1 MAFQTD
7 RTQAYDEDLRWR
19 MVYQRYALELT
30 YREIATS
37 TVQRVVQRFEESG
50 TVTKDPYPKGHNHP
64 SQILTEVDELL
75 IIHLVLDRPSIYL
88 HEIQKELAETT
99 GTAISVPT
107 LCNFL
112 HKNGFSRKKLG
123 GVALQRSE
131 QARDQFR
138 STISIYK
145 PPMLVFIDETG
156 TDRRDA
162 MRRFG
167 YSL

>member
-1 MAFQTD
+1 MNNTVAFQTD

-30 YREIATS
+30 YREIATNLNVDPS
-37 TVQRVVQRFEESG
+37 TVQRVVQQFEESR
-50 TVTKDPYPKGHNHP
+50 TVMKDPYPKGHNHP

-99 GTAISVPT
+99 GTAIFVPT

-123 GVALQRSE
+123 RVALQRSE
-131 QARDQFR
+131 QA
-138 STISIYK
+138 I
-145 PPMLVFIDETG
+145 
-156 TDRRDA
+156 
-162 MRRFG
+162 
-167 YSL
+167 